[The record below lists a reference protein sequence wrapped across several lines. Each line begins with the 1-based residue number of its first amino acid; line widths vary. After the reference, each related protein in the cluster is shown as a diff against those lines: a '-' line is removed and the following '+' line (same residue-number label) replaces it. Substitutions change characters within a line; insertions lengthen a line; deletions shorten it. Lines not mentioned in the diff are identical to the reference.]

1 MSKQIF
7 ISYRR
12 QGGEFLGKILYDEL
26 TRNGYS
32 VFYDVESLRSGKF
45 NEQIYH
51 KIEECLNFLIILTPD
66 CLDRCINKDDW
77 VRLEYEHAVKCGKNI
92 IPILTRGFKF
102 PENLPNSMKDLPYY
116 QGVEATAGGM
126 EYVIKKLEHLM
137 ISDKEN
143 KSENKSDKKLE
154 ENNMDI
160 QTITNPEAVMWR
172 KGILQVDFNRY
183 DSLAE
188 EPAPVP
194 PPSGNRNVLKY
205 WAYDAKAEDHY
216 RIYKKMPLKK
226 GEIISVSIISLD
238 NNCDVYANLMAYSET
253 TQTEYFCQ
261 PRKGISLN
269 GKKWKTITYKIEAD
283 CDFIN
288 ITLEPKRDAVFNGHW
303 CGMDGY
309 IDSFEVIR

>member
-12 QGGEFLGKILYDEL
+12 EGGEFLGKILYDEL
-26 TRNGYS
+26 SKNGYS

-45 NEQIYH
+45 NEQLY
-51 KIEECLNFLIILTPD
+51 KRIEECEYFIILLTPN
-66 CLDRCINKDDW
+66 CLDRCKNQNDW
-77 VRLEYEHAVKCGKNI
+77 VRLEYEHAEKCGKNI
-92 IPILTRGFKF
+92 IPILTRGFEF
-102 PENLPNSMKDLPYY
+102 PETLAESMKDLPFY

-126 EYVIKKLEHLM
+126 EYVISRLERLMNGNNKKQDNEKM
-137 ISDKEN
+137 
-143 KSENKSDKKLE
+143 E
-154 ENNMDI
+154 ENNMNI

-172 KGILQVDFNRY
+172 KGVLQTDFNRY

-194 PPSGNRNVLKY
+194 PPSGNKTVLKY

-226 GEIISVSIISLD
+226 GDIVSVSIVSFD
-238 NNCDVYANLMAYSET
+238 NNCDVYANLMAYSEK

-269 GKKWKTITYKIEAD
+269 GKKWKTITYKIEED

-303 CGMDGY
+303 CGMDGF
-309 IDSFEVIR
+309 IDSFEVVRRK

>member
-1 MSKQIF
+1 MDTQIF

-12 QGGEFLGKILYDEL
+12 QNGEFLGKILYDEL

-32 VFYDVESLRSGKF
+32 VFFDIESMRSGRF
-45 NEQIYH
+45 NEQLYE
-51 KIEECLNFLIILTPD
+51 KIEKSDDFLLILTPN
-66 CLDRCINKDDW
+66 CLDRCKNSDDW
-77 VRLEYEHAVKCGKNI
+77 VRKEIEHAEKCGKNI

-102 PENLPNSMKDLPYY
+102 PESLPESMKDLHFY
-116 QGVEATAGGM
+116 QGVEATAGGLEYAMARLECLMNTNNKKQDNEKM
-126 EYVIKKLEHLM
+126 EE
-137 ISDKEN
+137 
-143 KSENKSDKKLE
+143 
-154 ENNMDI
+154 NMDI
-160 QTITNPEAVMWR
+160 QKIISPEAVMWR
-172 KGILQVDFNRY
+172 KGVLQTDFNRY

-194 PPSGNRNVLKY
+194 PPSGNKTVLKY

-226 GEIISVSIISLD
+226 GDIVSVSIVSFD
-238 NNCDVYANLMAYSET
+238 NNCDVYANLMAYSEK

-269 GKKWKTITYKIEAD
+269 GKKWKTITYKIEED

-303 CGMDGY
+303 CGMDGF
-309 IDSFEVIR
+309 IDSFEVVRRK